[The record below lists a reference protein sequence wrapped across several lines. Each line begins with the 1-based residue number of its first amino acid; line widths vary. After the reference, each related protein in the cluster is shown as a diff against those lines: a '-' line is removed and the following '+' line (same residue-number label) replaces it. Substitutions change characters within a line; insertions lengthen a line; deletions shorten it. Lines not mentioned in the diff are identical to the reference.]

1 MTCDEIQLDLMS
13 SARERAYRAFVAKNP
28 RIVADFE
35 ARALAFWRDGFR
47 HISARMIWELM
58 RNDGI
63 RAAGPSGD
71 FALNNNHLPFIV
83 RDFLAAH
90 PQCRF
95 FETRSKNEKPAL
107 SRRAR

>member
-1 MTCDEIQLDLMS
+1 MTCDEIQLDLIS
-13 SARERAYRAFVAKNP
+13 SARERAYRAFVAENP

-47 HISARMIWELM
+47 HISARMIWEEM
-58 RNDGI
+58 
-63 RAAGPSGD
+63 RAAGIRERRGQ
-71 FALNNNHLPFIV
+71 FHLNNNHLPFIV

-90 PQCRF
+90 PTCGV

-107 SRRAR
+107 SRRAAK